1 MKSFFYS
8 HSERCEESEGSVY
21 AERSDS
27 SPTAQN
33 DKRGIFRKSWFVV
46 RGSWFVF
53 LLLISTQVFAQNP
66 AEQEYTVLGIT
77 VEGNISG
84 NAETIIAQSTI
95 RKGDKMMVP
104 GDEVHRAVM
113 RLWQQNIYEDVNV
126 EATKIIPQDGGT
138 YGIYLTIKL
147 KEFPHCDSVIID
159 GYKNLSLSDI
169 QKSFTFYSNDFLRP
183 WEVANIKQKIKAAY
197 IKEGYQYADITSEVK
212 PLGDGTGKVHLYLHI
227 NEGTEVKIRHIDFR
241 GNSKISSGDLRG
253 AMDDTHETHPF
264 PNILAMLHSGTFD
277 EKKYAE
283 DKQKVLAFYRSKGFR
298 DGAIL
303 SDSIWVTDKEDLN
316 ILITVYEGPQYY
328 IRNIAIVGNEVFPE
342 SEIRL
347 NLGLHKGDVFSIDKL
362 ELNLK
367 GPTQDFVDVGSLYYD
382 RGYIVNINHEETLVT
397 HDRDEFGEASDSVDI
412 SIHISEGKRHF
423 LRNIDI
429 AGNTKT
435 KDYVIRRELYT
446 RPGDAFS
453 RSAIIRSLRQLA
465 QLNYFNQEKLVPDV
479 RPVPDATQFDITY
492 NVEEKSSDTFNASI
506 GYGGSLGLTG
516 SIGVSFNN
524 FDIADPLH
532 GGAGQ
537 VASVSAEFG
546 QLSYRTLSVSFTEPW
561 LFQEPTALG
570 FSVFNQQSN
579 IYYSIVRTGATIS
592 LGRRFRVPDDYFRG
606 DWTLLGQHS
615 DITSGGG
622 LYTPGR
628 HDEISVQQVISR
640 NSTDDPLFPGGGSD
654 LALLTKLAYLPL
666 KSVSPNEPANYYK
679 VGLTLKFYTTL
690 AQFNPTNKL
699 VLATVADIGQIGGMT
714 GSPFVPPQERF
725 TMGGSGLATGFFTI
739 PLRGY
744 DDASIGIQTA
754 PGSTYSQ
761 GGLYYN
767 RYVAELRFQ
776 ISREPIPIFVEA
788 FAEAGNVWANFSNS
802 DPFTLK
808 RSAGL
813 GARVQVPAV
822 GLIGIDVGYGFDSN
836 IPFGP
841 VSGWHTHFQF
851 GRFF

>member
-1 MKSFFYS
+1 MNVFFSQRSLERKSFPV
-8 HSERCEESEGSVY
+8 ERTLLSGRGASLNAPSSGKSV
-21 AERSDS
+21 RS
-27 SPTAQN
+27 A
-33 DKRGIFRKSWFVV
+33 IL
-46 RGSWFVF
+46 VF
-53 LLLISTQVFAQNP
+53 MLLLGCVVPSFAQP
-66 AEQEYTVLGIT
+66 PETEYIVMGIT
-77 VEGNISG
+77 VEGNQSG
-84 NAETIIAQSTI
+84 SAETIIAQSTI
-95 RKGDKMMVP
+95 RKGDKLTIP
-104 GDEVHRAVM
+104 SDEIRRAIT
-113 RLWQQNIYEDVNV
+113 RLWQQNIFSDVTI
-126 EATKIIPQDGGT
+126 EASKIVPQSDGMQGVF
-138 YGIYLTIKL
+138 LTIKVQ
-147 KEFPHCDSVIID
+147 EFQHCDSVIID
-159 GYKNLSLSDI
+159 GNKNISLSDI
-169 QKSFTFYSNDFLRP
+169 QKSFTFYKNDFLRS
-183 WEVANIKQKIKAAY
+183 WEIENIKQKIRALY
-197 IKEGYQYADITSEVK
+197 LKEGYQYATITHDVTPSS
-212 PLGDGTGKVHLYLHI
+212 DGKVHLNLHI
-227 NEGTEVKIRHIDFR
+227 SEGTEVTVRHINFT
-241 GNSKISSGDLRG
+241 GNNKIPKDDLTG
-253 AMDDTHETHPF
+253 AMDDTHEKRWYKIFT
-264 PNILAMLHSGTFD
+264 SSKFD
-277 EKKYAE
+277 EKKFGE
-283 DKQKVLAFYRSKGFR
+283 DKQKILAFYRSKGFR
-298 DGAIL
+298 DAAIL
-303 SDSIWVTDKEDLN
+303 SDSIWVTDNEDLN
-316 ILITVYEGPQYY
+316 ILINVYEGAQYY
-328 IRNIAIVGNEVFPE
+328 IRNIAIVGNEVF
-342 SEIRL
+342 SETEVRQ
-347 NLGLHKGDVFSIDKL
+347 NLGLKKGDVFNIDKL

-382 RGYIVNINHEETLVT
+382 RGYIVNINHEESVVEHSTS
-397 HDRDEFGEASDSVDI
+397 GESDSVDI
-412 SIHISEGKRHF
+412 SIHITEGKRHF

-446 RPGDAFS
+446 RPGDPFS

-516 SIGVSFNN
+516 SVGVSFNN

-537 VASVSAEFG
+537 VATVSAEFG
-546 QLSYRTLSVSFTEPW
+546 QQNYRTLSISFTEPW
-561 LFQEPTALG
+561 LFQEPTAIG
-570 FSVFNQQSN
+570 FSIFNQQSN

-592 LGRRFRVPDDYFRG
+592 VGRRFRVPDDFFRG

-628 HDEISVQQVISR
+628 HDELSLQQVISR
-640 NSTDDPLFPGGGSD
+640 NSTDDPLFPGAGSD

-666 KSVSPNEPANYYK
+666 TSRAPNEPANYYK

-699 VLATVADIGQIGGMT
+699 VLATVADIGQLGGIS

-725 TMGGSGLATGFFTI
+725 TMGGSGLATGFYTV

-754 PGSTYSQ
+754 PGATYSQ

-776 ISREPIPIFVEA
+776 IAREPIPIFVEA

-822 GLIGIDVGYGFDSN
+822 GLIGIDLGYGFDAN

-851 GRFF
+851 GKFF